1 MKKILKF
8 IALVVVFTIALVLI
22 FTITTK
28 AQGSTKANKYI
39 TATWT
44 GDFFI
49 GGLWYRYITM
59 TATGADVLVTLESDG
74 STWTITQN
82 ETATRY
88 VIDPVNYARKEVIT
102 LLLPREIKLVLN
114 IPRHVLCISCVP

>member
-1 MKKILKF
+1 MKKLFFLLALIL
-8 IALVVVFTIALVLI
+8 TIVTLN
-22 FTITTK
+22 
-28 AQGSTKANKYI
+28 AQSRANKYI

-59 TATGADVLVTLESDG
+59 TATSADVIVRLDSDG

-82 ETATRY
+82 ETGTRY

-102 LLLPREIKLVLN
+102 LLLARETKLVLN
-114 IPRHVLCISCVP
+114 IPKHTLCITCIPSLN